1 MDTPSSSFVS
11 VHVEEGWGGVSPMT
25 ICSEMHFDVSRATV
39 TPACKK
45 TLGMHLHA
53 QESFPSQ
60 SLSSRSSSRRLKPLK
75 DLKTRNVN
83 ILKEEEE
90 PVKGQKLIKKEFI
103 QTGKVNTTV
112 KSTIRGDI
120 RLGI

>member
-1 MDTPSSSFVS
+1 MDAPSSSFVS

-39 TPACKK
+39 TPAYKK

-60 SLSSRSSSRRLKPLK
+60 YLSSRSSSRRLKPLK

-83 ILKEEEE
+83 ILKKEEE